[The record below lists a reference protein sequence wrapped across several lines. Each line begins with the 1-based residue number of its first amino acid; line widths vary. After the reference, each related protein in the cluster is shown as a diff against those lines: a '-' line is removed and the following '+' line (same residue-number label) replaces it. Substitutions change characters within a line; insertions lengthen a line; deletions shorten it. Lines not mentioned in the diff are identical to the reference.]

1 MHVFQRFPAS
11 HHQCSL
17 IPFGAIILSQLLNG
31 RDSIIPSNRTQ
42 SSWLANLRESPPGP
56 QLSGPCQNKCLK
68 MWHYECKALNG
79 CSQGQIVYRSDI
91 KGGHSAEY
99 CCREKQTVVKIPPLF
114 RCLVFVSPLF
124 SWPSL
129 LSSLSDNIYHTSH
142 WKPHIVII
150 PLLLEECSYLW
161 LSFFLCLLFQYH
173 QNQRNQGPLWWRL
186 GAALLSLLFDRGFN
200 AGGDGVGRRWE
211 GRKPSPYISSSLRG
225 PGLQMAL
232 LNPTRVCFC
241 RGAEKEDKKSP
252 QDGDNPLLYKI
263 VCFFNFQEDSMMLQD
278 SSTRTMFIFW

>member
-68 MWHYECKALNG
+68 MWHYGCRARNG
-79 CSQGQIVYRSDI
+79 CSQGRIMYRSDI

-99 CCREKQTVVKIPPLF
+99 CCRQKQTVVKIPPLF
-114 RCLVFVSPLF
+114 RCLVLSHLF
-124 SWPSL
+124 SVDPLYRPHCMTTYITAQLKTLNFTLKTTFGGVL
-129 LSSLSDNIYHTSH
+129 L
-142 WKPHIVII
+142 PVVVI
-150 PLLLEECSYLW
+150 
-161 LSFFLCLLFQYH
+161 FFLCLLFQYH

-186 GAALLSLLFDRGFN
+186 GAVLLSLLFDRGFN
-200 AGGDGVGRRWE
+200 AGGDGVGQRWE

-225 PGLQMAL
+225 PGLRMAL

-241 RGAEKEDKKSP
+241 QGGRKRRQKVAAGRRQP
-252 QDGDNPLLYKI
+252 
-263 VCFFNFQEDSMMLQD
+263 
-278 SSTRTMFIFW
+278 TFIQGRVFL